1 MELAFLLLLF
11 VLEISLTVFTVMD
24 GRDKRKWYT
33 RRMVVRIAEMVSF
46 LLFTLLPGVN
56 TGFRFAL
63 CTVLLA
69 VRMLLAAV
77 VWLCRRDKAA
87 GTLRVGGLVW
97 RLLGS
102 MALLFLALIPAFLFS
117 GYDGLETTGEY
128 DVKLA
133 QAILVDDSRVETFE
147 QDGSKREVPVCLYF
161 PDTESGNF
169 PLVLFSHGAFGYY
182 QSNTSTY
189 MELASHGYVV
199 VSLDHPYHSFFTKDT
214 EGRTILVDKGFLEEV
229 QKVNTDSV
237 PEEEILALSSKW
249 LSVRTSDMGFVL
261 DTMKDTAKT
270 GALSEV
276 WHIAEQGDSTEILN
290 ALSLADCEKIGL
302 MGHSLGGA
310 ASVSLGRTRD
320 DIGAV
325 IDLDGTMLG
334 EELAFEDGHYVF
346 IEEPY
351 PVPLLSVDN
360 EEHHRVSEEAGTGYV
375 NVLVLEH
382 ALDGNNIWF
391 KGSGHMNFTDL
402 PLFAPPLA
410 KLLGTGSIDSESC
423 IRQMNQIVLQFYDC
437 KLKNGGELPLQE
449 WYE

>member
-24 GRDKRKWYT
+24 DRDKRKWYI

-46 LLFTLLPGVN
+46 LLFILLPGVN

-147 QDGSKREVPVCLYF
+147 QDGSKREVPVCLYY

-261 DTMKDTAKT
+261 DTMKDTAKA

-276 WHIAEQGDSTEILN
+276 WHIAEREKSAEILN

-360 EEHHRVSEEAGTGYV
+360 EEHHRVSEEAETGYV
-375 NVLVLEH
+375 NVFVLEH
-382 ALDGNNIWF
+382 ALDGNNTWF

-410 KLLGTGSIDSESC
+410 KLLGIGSIDSESC
-423 IRQMNQIVLQFYDC
+423 IRKMNQIILQFYDC